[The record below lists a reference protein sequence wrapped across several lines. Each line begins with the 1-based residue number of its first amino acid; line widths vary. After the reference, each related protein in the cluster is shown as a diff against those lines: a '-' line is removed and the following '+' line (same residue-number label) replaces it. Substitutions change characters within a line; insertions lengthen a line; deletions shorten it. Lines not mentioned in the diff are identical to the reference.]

1 MYRIDQQVFND
12 NFLSGKDNHFSH
24 KSKNK
29 LYSIFPFTASTND
42 KIVNSFDNILGA
54 FLRMIYTLKAPKE
67 INRDNIISK
76 ICEEVDCTPQDKVA
90 LKTIVKD
97 LYFLDEHTLRCTG
110 FNMFMYT
117 ASSKNDQKI
126 SEYLVRA
133 ICDSQEVKQALEE
146 SQTKNNLLDTLVEDY
161 LPKLE
166 PIDNKVNY
174 ITLIPEIKANFTK
187 DLVFLIKD
195 KNADYNDIIAL
206 ISYYYFFYTSQVIMY
221 LNKFCNGSPDITP
234 IYFCAE
240 WEKTSV
246 TRDCFTRGWKVIDS
260 KLNTMFSHTV
270 LLEML
275 NQRSDGN
282 RYSYHDIWEEYSHST
297 DEDQKTIF
305 TQVENLKK
313 QYTTEYIEQDGFTFQ
328 AGNYEMGN
336 IDSLIKGFFDDI
348 MLQFESTRRSRANN
362 AYKSGFSSF
371 FKNNFLKRFGRCGNM
386 LVLSEELLVLMT
398 KVAIGD
404 RKQVRLN
411 ELFDE
416 FRKRG
421 IYLDK
426 QSQESIVEFY
436 EKLNLIE
443 KKSDSGDA
451 QYVKGIL

>member
-1 MYRIDQQVFND
+1 MYHIDQQVFSR
-12 NFLSGKDNHFSH
+12 NFLSGKGSKFFH
-24 KSKNK
+24 KTNI
-29 LYSIFPFTASTND
+29 LFNMFPFTGSTSD
-42 KIVNSFDNILGA
+42 MIVDSFDNILGA
-54 FLRMIYTLKAPKE
+54 FLRMIYSLKAPKE
-67 INRDNIISK
+67 LNRDDIIFK

-90 LKTIVKD
+90 LKTIIKD
-97 LYFLDEHTLRCTG
+97 FYFLDEHTLRCTG

-146 SQTKNNLLDTLVEDY
+146 SQMKNTLLDTLVEDF

-166 PIDNKVNY
+166 PMDNKVNY

-195 KNADYNDIIAL
+195 KNADYNDIILL

-221 LNKFCNGSPDITP
+221 LNKFCKESPDITP
-234 IYFCAE
+234 IFFCAE
-240 WEKTSV
+240 WEKTSI
-246 TRDCFTRGWKVIDS
+246 TRECFTRGWGVIKS
-260 KLNTMFSHTV
+260 KLKTMFSHAV

-275 NQRSDGN
+275 NQRNDGS
-282 RYSYHDIWEEYSHST
+282 RYSYHDLWEEYNHLT
-297 DEDQKTIF
+297 DDEQKMIF
-305 TQVENLKK
+305 AQVENLKR
-313 QYTTEYIEQDGFTFQ
+313 QYTTEYIKQDGFTFQ
-328 AGNYEMGN
+328 ANNYETGN
-336 IDSLIKGFFDDI
+336 IDSLLRGFFDDI
-348 MLQFESTRRSRANN
+348 MLQFERTDRHRAND
-362 AYKSGFSSF
+362 AYKSSF
-371 FKNNFLKRFGRCGNM
+371 DNFCKNNFIKRFGRCGNM

-398 KVAIGD
+398 KVSIGD

-411 ELFDE
+411 ELFNE
-416 FRKRG
+416 FKKRG

>member
-1 MYRIDQQVFND
+1 MYHFDQQVFNE
-12 NFLSGKDNHFSH
+12 NFLSGKDNQFSH
-24 KSKNK
+24 KTNK
-29 LYSIFPFTASTND
+29 LFNMFPFTASTQD
-42 KIVNSFDNILGA
+42 KIVDSFDNILGA
-54 FLRMIYTLKAPKE
+54 FLRMIYSLKPPKE
-67 INRDNIISK
+67 VNRDDIISK
-76 ICEEVDCTPQDKVA
+76 ICEEVDCSPQDKVT

-110 FNMFMYT
+110 FNMFKYT

-133 ICDSQEVKQALEE
+133 ICNSEEIKQALEE
-146 SQTKNNLLDTLVEDY
+146 SKTKNNLLDTLIEEF
-161 LPKLE
+161 LPQLE
-166 PIDNKVNY
+166 SMDNHVNY
-174 ITLIPEIKANFTK
+174 ITLIPDIKVNFTK

-195 KNADYNDIIAL
+195 KNADYNDIILL

-221 LNKFCNGSPDITP
+221 INKFCEGTTELTP

-246 TRDCFTRGWKVIDS
+246 TRECFIRGWKVIDS
-260 KLNTMFSHTV
+260 KLKTMFSHAV
-270 LLEML
+270 LLEMI
-275 NQRSDGN
+275 NQTTDGS
-282 RYSYHDIWEEYSHST
+282 RYSYHDLLEEYSHST
-297 DEDQKTIF
+297 EDEQKRIF
-305 TQVENLKK
+305 AQVENLKK

-328 AGNYEMGN
+328 VNNYESGN
-336 IDSLIKGFFDDI
+336 LNSLIKGFFDDI
-348 MLQFESTRRSRANN
+348 MLQFESTRRSRAND
-362 AYKSGFSSF
+362 AYKSSFSSF
-371 FKNNFLKRFGRCGNM
+371 CKSNFLKRFGRCGNM
-386 LVLSEELLVLMT
+386 LVVSEELLVLMT
-398 KVAIGD
+398 KVSIGD

-416 FRKRG
+416 FKKRG

>member
-1 MYRIDQQVFND
+1 MYHIDQQVFND
-12 NFLSGKDNHFSH
+12 NFLSGKDNQFSH
-24 KSKNK
+24 KTNK
-29 LYSIFPFTASTND
+29 LFNMFPFTASTQD
-42 KIVNSFDNILGA
+42 RIVDSFDNILGA
-54 FLRMIYTLKAPKE
+54 FLRMIYSLKAPKE
-67 INRDNIISK
+67 INRDSIISK

-90 LKTIVKD
+90 LKTIIKD
-97 LYFLDEHTLRCTG
+97 LYFIDEHTLRCTG

-133 ICDSQEVKQALEE
+133 ICDSQEVKQALED
-146 SQTKNNLLDTLVEDY
+146 SQAKNNLLDTLVEDY

-246 TRDCFTRGWKVIDS
+246 TRDCFTHGWKVIDS
-260 KLNTMFSHTV
+260 KLKTMFSHAV

-275 NQRSDGN
+275 NQRADGN
-282 RYSYHDIWEEYSHST
+282 RYSYHDIWEEYKHST
-297 DEDQKTIF
+297 ADDQKAIF
-305 TQVENLKK
+305 AQVEKLKR

-328 AGNYEMGN
+328 DDNYEIGN
-336 IDSLIKGFFDDI
+336 IDSLIRGFFDDI
-348 MLQFESTRRSRANN
+348 MLQFESTRRSRAND
-362 AYKSGFSSF
+362 AYKRSFSSF
-371 FKNNFLKRFGRCGNM
+371 CKNNFLKRFGRCGNM